1 MTSNE
6 DYYKILGV
14 SRQATP
20 EEIKKAYRRLAIQ
33 YHPDKNKDNKAAE
46 EKFKR
51 INEAYAVLSD
61 PEKRKNYDMFGHAGF
76 QQQYSQEDIFRNF
89 DIGDMFKEFGF
100 GNEDIFSRIF
110 SGGRGSRR
118 RYGGSYNNMEDLFGG
133 FGQNAY
139 NRQAS
144 AKGQDIAYE
153 LHIPLA
159 ESVFG
164 GERLVA
170 FNTPDG
176 VSKISVKIPAG
187 VETGK
192 KLRLAGKGQ
201 ASPVG
206 GPPGDL
212 YVTIIVDPHPDF
224 RREGDNL
231 VHDVKILPSEAMLG
245 TTIQVNTL
253 DGKTLN
259 LKVPPGTQSHTR
271 LRVKNHGVTHLKTKG
286 RGDLFVRL
294 IVTYPNKLS
303 KRQKELVEALAEEGL

>member
-1 MTSNE
+1 MTNNE
-6 DYYKILGV
+6 DYYKVLGV
-14 SRQATP
+14 NRQASP

-33 YHPDKNKDNKAAE
+33 YHPDKNKDDKAAE
-46 EKFKR
+46 EKFKQ

-76 QQQYSQEDIFRNF
+76 RQQYSQEDIFKNF
-89 DIGDMFKEFGF
+89 DIGNMFSEFGF

-110 SGGRGSRR
+110 TGGKRSRR
-118 RYGGSYNNMEDLFGG
+118 GYSASYGNMDDLFGG
-133 FGQNAY
+133 FGQNSR
-139 NRQAS
+139 NRQANI
-144 AKGQDIAYE
+144 KGQDITYE
-153 LHIPLA
+153 LHVPLA
-159 ESVFG
+159 DAVFG
-164 GERLVA
+164 GERLIA
-170 FNTPDG
+170 FNTEDG

-192 KLRLAGKGQ
+192 KLRLAGKGRK
-201 ASPVG
+201 SPVG

-212 YVTIIVDPHPDF
+212 FVTIIVDPHPDF

-245 TTIQVNTL
+245 KTIQVNTL

-259 LKVPPGTQSHTR
+259 LKIPPGTQSHTR
-271 LRVKNHGVTHLKTKG
+271 LRIKNHGVPHLKNKG

-294 IVTYPNKLS
+294 IVTYPSSLS
-303 KRQKELVEALAEEGL
+303 ERQKELLKQLAAEGL